1 MSDAVTELRCSLVLQ
16 SCSNFLQ
23 SPRSDDGGDSL
34 RCLMYGVAWEME
46 GLRLLDHLRREPLPA
61 LTMGVVAHRHHRL
74 QAGA

>member
-1 MSDAVTELRCSLVLQ
+1 
-16 SCSNFLQ
+16 
-23 SPRSDDGGDSL
+23 
-34 RCLMYGVAWEME
+34 ME